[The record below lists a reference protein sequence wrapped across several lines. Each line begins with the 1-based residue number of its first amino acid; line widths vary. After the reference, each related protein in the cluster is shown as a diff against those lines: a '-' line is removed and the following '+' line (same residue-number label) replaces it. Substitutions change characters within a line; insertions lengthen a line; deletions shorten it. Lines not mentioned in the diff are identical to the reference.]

1 MDNEDHADEEEEDDD
16 GIGEDDDGDV
26 GLGVGQVAE
35 RRAPFQS
42 GWAVCAA
49 MVVVGF
55 GRQVVV
61 CCPWRRPHR
70 LSCEA
75 QQSVPVTKS
84 RTAVKPIT
92 KLDLHCP
99 RAASGCTGQLQNQP
113 RGQVANICVI

>member
-1 MDNEDHADEEEEDDD
+1 MDNEERGDGGGDEDG
-16 GIGEDDDGDV
+16 GIGEDDGDV

-61 CCPWRRPHR
+61 WWPWCRPHR
-70 LSCEA
+70 LNKP
-75 QQSVPVTKS
+75 VPKS
-84 RTAVKPIT
+84 RTAVKSVSSRYHLPPLT
-92 KLDLHCP
+92 
-99 RAASGCTGQLQNQP
+99 NQ
-113 RGQVANICVI
+113 GL

>member
-1 MDNEDHADEEEEDDD
+1 MDNEDHADEEEEDD

-55 GRQVVV
+55 GPSSGLLAVA
-61 CCPWRRPHR
+61 PA
-70 LSCEA
+70 A
-75 QQSVPVTKS
+75 Q
-84 RTAVKPIT
+84 A
-92 KLDLHCP
+92 DL
-99 RAASGCTGQLQNQP
+99 
-113 RGQVANICVI
+113 